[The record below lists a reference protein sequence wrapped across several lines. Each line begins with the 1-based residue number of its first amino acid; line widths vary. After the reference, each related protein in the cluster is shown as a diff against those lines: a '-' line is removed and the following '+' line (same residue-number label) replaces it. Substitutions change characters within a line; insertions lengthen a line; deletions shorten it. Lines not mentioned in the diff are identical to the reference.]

1 MVDLLNDLLFDYTI
15 RNVAL
20 GAAVLGVVGGVLGS
34 FAILRR
40 QGLFGD
46 ALAHAT
52 LPGVCVAF
60 ILSGAKSPAVLLSG
74 AALSAGLGALL
85 ILTIVNRTR
94 IKQDTALGIVLS
106 VFFGAGTVLLLGAA
120 LSAGLGALFILAVV
134 GGTRVKQ
141 DAALGIVLSVF
152 FGAGIV
158 LLTLIAGSGDAGQSG
173 LDRFIFG
180 QAATIV
186 RDDVVT
192 MGILAA
198 LALLVVAL
206 LFKEFKLLSFDPAF
220 AASLGFPVGRLN
232 VLLTLLIVVAVI
244 VGIQAVGVV
253 LMAAM
258 LIIPAAAA
266 RQWTDGLGVMVLIS
280 GLFGA
285 FSGVSGA
292 LISATGANLPT
303 GPLIVLSAT
312 ALLVLSLFLGRSQ
325 GFLWGWIGSR
335 RNRREALRSSDPSIP
350 HGGGA

>member
-1 MVDLLNDLLFDYTI
+1 MADLLNDLLFDYTI

-20 GAAVLGVVGGVLGS
+20 GAAILGVVGGVLGC

-60 ILSGAKSPAVLLSG
+60 MLSGAKTPVVLLTG

-94 IKQDTALGIVLS
+94 IKQDAALGIVLS
-106 VFFGAGTVLLLGAA
+106 VFFGAGTVLLTYIG
-120 LSAGLGALFILAVV
+120 
-134 GGTRVKQ
+134 
-141 DAALGIVLSVF
+141 
-152 FGAGIV
+152 
-158 LLTLIAGSGDAGQSG
+158 GSGSGNQSG

-198 LALLVVAL
+198 LALLVVVL

-232 VLLTLLIVVAVI
+232 VLLTMLIVVAVI
-244 VGIQAVGVV
+244 IGIQAVGVV

-258 LIIPAAAA
+258 LIVPAAAA
-266 RQWTDGLGVMVLIS
+266 RQWTDRLGAMVMIS
-280 GLFGA
+280 GFFGA
-285 FSGVSGA
+285 LSGVSGA

-303 GPLIVLSAT
+303 GPLIVLCAT
-312 ALLVLSLFLGRSQ
+312 TLLVLSLFLGRSQ
-325 GFLWGWIGSR
+325 GFLWGWIGGR
-335 RNRREALRSSDPSIP
+335 RNRRNALSNTDPSVFS
-350 HGGGA
+350 GGGAG

>member
-1 MVDLLNDLLFDYTI
+1 MIDLLRDLFFDYTI

-20 GAAVLGVVGGVLGS
+20 GAAILGVVGGALGS

-60 ILSGAKSPAVLLSG
+60 ILSGAKASIVLMSG

-94 IKQDTALGIVLS
+94 IKQD
-106 VFFGAGTVLLLGAA
+106 
-120 LSAGLGALFILAVV
+120 
-134 GGTRVKQ
+134 
-141 DAALGIVLSVF
+141 AALGIVLSVF
-152 FGAGIV
+152 FGAGAV
-158 LLTLIAGSGDAGQSG
+158 LITYIGGSGSGNQSG

-186 RDDVVT
+186 RDDVIT

-232 VLLTLLIVVAVI
+232 VLLTMLIVVAVI
-244 VGIQAVGVV
+244 IGIQAVGVV

-266 RQWTDGLGVMVLIS
+266 RQWTDSLGTMIVLS

-285 FSGVSGA
+285 LSGVSGA

-303 GPLIVLSAT
+303 GPLIVLCAT

-335 RNRREALRSSDPSIP
+335 RNRRNALRNTDPSMP
-350 HGGGA
+350 YGGGAR

>member
-1 MVDLLNDLLFDYTI
+1 VVDLLRDLFFDYTI

-20 GAAVLGVVGGVLGS
+20 GAAILGVVSGALGS

-60 ILSGAKSPAVLLSG
+60 ILSEAKVPIVLLAG

-85 ILTIVNRTR
+85 ILTIVGQTR
-94 IKQDTALGIVLS
+94 L
-106 VFFGAGTVLLLGAA
+106 
-120 LSAGLGALFILAVV
+120 
-134 GGTRVKQ
+134 KQ

-152 FGAGIV
+152 FGAGTV
-158 LLTLIAGSGDAGQSG
+158 LITYIAGFGGGNQSG

-186 RDDVVT
+186 QGDVIT
-192 MGILAA
+192 MSILAF
-198 LALLVVAL
+198 LVLFIVAL

-220 AASLGFPVGRLN
+220 AASLGFPIGKLN
-232 VLLTLLIVVAVI
+232 VLLTLLIVVAVVI
-244 VGIQAVGVV
+244 GIQAVGVV

-266 RQWTDGLGVMVLIS
+266 RQWTDSLGKMILVS
-280 GLFGA
+280 SLFGA
-285 FSGVSGA
+285 LSGVSGA

-303 GPLIVLSAT
+303 GPLIVLCAT
-312 ALLVLSLFLGRSQ
+312 GLLVLSLILGRSQ
-325 GFLWGWIGSR
+325 GFLWSWIANR
-335 RNRREALRSSDPSIP
+335 RNRSEALKEAASPVSQ
-350 HGGGA
+350 GEGAK

>member
-1 MVDLLNDLLFDYTI
+1 MTDLLGDLFFDYTI

-20 GAAVLGVVGGVLGS
+20 GAAILGVVGGVLGS

-60 ILSGAKSPAVLLSG
+60 VLSGAKVPIVLMLG

-85 ILTIVNRTR
+85 ILTIVSQTR

-106 VFFGAGTVLLLGAA
+106 VFFGAGTVL
-120 LSAGLGALFILAVV
+120 I
-134 GGTRVKQ
+134 TY
-141 DAALGIVLSVF
+141 
-152 FGAGIV
+152 
-158 LLTLIAGSGDAGQSG
+158 IAGSGSGNQSG

-186 RDDVVT
+186 QEDVIT

-220 AASLGFPVGRLN
+220 AASLGFPVGMLN

-325 GFLWGWIGSR
+325 GFLWGWMGSR

-350 HGGGA
+350 HGGGV

>member
-1 MVDLLNDLLFDYTI
+1 MIELLGDLLFDYTI

-20 GAAVLGVVGGVLGS
+20 GAAILGVVGGVLGT

-60 ILSGAKSPAVLLSG
+60 ILSEAKVPIILLSG

-85 ILTIVNRTR
+85 ILTIVNQTR
-94 IKQDTALGIVLS
+94 I
-106 VFFGAGTVLLLGAA
+106 
-120 LSAGLGALFILAVV
+120 
-134 GGTRVKQ
+134 KQ

-152 FGAGIV
+152 FGAGTV
-158 LLTLIAGSGDAGQSG
+158 LITYIAGSGSGNQSG
-173 LDRFIFG
+173 IDRFVFG

-186 RDDVVT
+186 RDDVIT
-192 MGILAA
+192 MAILAS
-198 LALLVVAL
+198 LALVIVAL

-220 AASLGFPVGRLN
+220 AASLGLPVGKLN

-244 VGIQAVGVV
+244 IGIQAVGVV

-266 RQWTDGLGVMVLIS
+266 RQWTDGLGTMVVLS

-285 FSGVSGA
+285 SSGVFGA

-303 GPLIVLSAT
+303 GPLIVLCAT
-312 ALLVLSLFLGRSQ
+312 GLLVLSLILGRSQ
-325 GFLWGWIGSR
+325 GFLWAWFGSR
-335 RNRREALRSSDPSIP
+335 RNRREALRENASLVSQR
-350 HGGGA
+350 GGTR

>member
-1 MVDLLNDLLFDYTI
+1 MTDLLGDLFFDYTI

-20 GAAVLGVVGGVLGS
+20 GAAILGVVGGVLGS

-60 ILSGAKSPAVLLSG
+60 VLSGAKVPIVLMLG

-85 ILTIVNRTR
+85 ILTIVSQTR

-106 VFFGAGTVLLLGAA
+106 VFFGAGTVL
-120 LSAGLGALFILAVV
+120 I
-134 GGTRVKQ
+134 TY
-141 DAALGIVLSVF
+141 
-152 FGAGIV
+152 
-158 LLTLIAGSGDAGQSG
+158 IAGSGSGNQSG

-186 RDDVVT
+186 QEDVIT

-198 LALLVVAL
+198 LALFVVAL
-206 LFKEFKLLSFDPAF
+206 LFKEFKLFSFDPAF
-220 AASLGFPVGRLN
+220 AASVGFPVGKLN

-244 VGIQAVGVV
+244 IGIQAVGVV

-266 RQWTDGLGVMVLIS
+266 RQWTDGLGTMVVIS

-285 FSGVSGA
+285 SSGVSGA

-303 GPLIVLSAT
+303 GPLIVLCAT
-312 ALLVLSLFLGRSQ
+312 GLLVLSLILGRSQ
-325 GFLWGWIGSR
+325 GFLWGWMETR
-335 RNRREALRSSDPSIP
+335 RNRRQALRKAASPVLSRE
-350 HGGGA
+350 GAK

>member
-1 MVDLLNDLLFDYTI
+1 MIDLLRDLFFDYTI

-20 GAAVLGVVGGVLGS
+20 GAAILGVVGGALGS

-60 ILSGAKSPAVLLSG
+60 MLSGTKVPVVLLTG

-94 IKQDTALGIVLS
+94 IKQD
-106 VFFGAGTVLLLGAA
+106 
-120 LSAGLGALFILAVV
+120 
-134 GGTRVKQ
+134 
-141 DAALGIVLSVF
+141 AALGIVLSVF
-152 FGAGIV
+152 FGAGAV
-158 LLTLIAGSGDAGQSG
+158 LITYIGGSGSGNQSG

-186 RDDVVT
+186 RDDVIT
-192 MGILAA
+192 MGILAS

-220 AASLGFPVGRLN
+220 AASLGFPVGKLN
-232 VLLTLLIVVAVI
+232 VLLTMLIVVAVI
-244 VGIQAVGVV
+244 IGIQAVGVV

-258 LIIPAAAA
+258 LIIPAASA
-266 RQWTDGLGVMVLIS
+266 RQWTDRLGTMIMIS

-285 FSGVSGA
+285 LSGVSGA

-303 GPLIVLSAT
+303 GPLIVLCAT
-312 ALLVLSLFLGRSQ
+312 ALLVLSLFLGRARASVGLDREPPQ
-325 GFLWGWIGSR
+325 PPGSPQ
-335 RNRREALRSSDPSIP
+335 EHDPSMP
-350 HGGGA
+350 YGGGAR

>member
-20 GAAVLGVVGGVLGS
+20 GAAIIGVVGGVLGS

-60 ILSGAKSPAVLLSG
+60 MLSGAKAPVVLLSG

-85 ILTIVNRTR
+85 ILTIVSRTR
-94 IKQDTALGIVLS
+94 IKQDAALGIVLS
-106 VFFGAGTVLLLGAA
+106 VFFGAGTVLLTYIGR
-120 LSAGLGALFILAVV
+120 S
-134 GGTRVKQ
+134 
-141 DAALGIVLSVF
+141 
-152 FGAGIV
+152 
-158 LLTLIAGSGDAGQSG
+158 GSGDQSG

-220 AASLGFPVGRLN
+220 AASLGFPVGMLN

-266 RQWTDGLGVMVLIS
+266 RQWTDRLGAMVVIS
-280 GLFGA
+280 GFFGA

-292 LISATGANLPT
+292 LVSATGANLPT
-303 GPLIVLSAT
+303 GPLIVLSA
-312 ALLVLSLFLGRSQ
+312 AVLLVLSLFLGRSQ
-325 GFLWGWIGSR
+325 GFLWGWMGSR

-350 HGGGA
+350 YGGGA

>member
-1 MVDLLNDLLFDYTI
+1 VVDLLNDLLFDYTI

-20 GAAVLGVVGGVLGS
+20 GAAILGVVGGVLGS

-52 LPGVCVAF
+52 LPGVCLAF
-60 ILSGAKSPAVLLSG
+60 MLSGAKAPVVLLSG
-74 AALSAGLGALL
+74 AALSAVLGALL
-85 ILTIVNRTR
+85 ILIIVNSTR
-94 IKQDTALGIVLS
+94 IKQDAALGIVLS
-106 VFFGAGTVLLLGAA
+106 VFFGAGTVLLTYT
-120 LSAGLGALFILAVV
+120 
-134 GGTRVKQ
+134 GG
-141 DAALGIVLSVF
+141 S
-152 FGAGIV
+152 
-158 LLTLIAGSGDAGQSG
+158 GSGDQSG

-186 RDDVVT
+186 WDDVVI
-192 MGILAA
+192 MAILAA

-220 AASLGFPVGRLN
+220 AASLGFPVGMLN

-258 LIIPAAAA
+258 LIIPAASA
-266 RQWTDGLGVMVLIS
+266 RQWTDGLGAMVVIS

-292 LISATGANLPT
+292 LISAAGANLPT
-303 GPLIVLSAT
+303 GPLIVLCAT
-312 ALLVLSLFLGRSQ
+312 VLLVLSLFLGRSQ

-350 HGGGA
+350 YGGGA

>member
-1 MVDLLNDLLFDYTI
+1 MPEPSEVHQMIDLLRDLFFDYTI

-20 GAAVLGVVGGVLGS
+20 GAAILGVVGGALGS

-60 ILSGAKSPAVLLSG
+60 ILSGVKTPIVLMSG
-74 AALSAGLGALL
+74 AALTAGLGALL

-94 IKQDTALGIVLS
+94 IKQD
-106 VFFGAGTVLLLGAA
+106 
-120 LSAGLGALFILAVV
+120 
-134 GGTRVKQ
+134 
-141 DAALGIVLSVF
+141 AALGIVLSVF
-152 FGAGIV
+152 FGAGAV
-158 LLTLIAGSGDAGQSG
+158 LITYIGGSGSGNQSG

-186 RDDVVT
+186 WDDVIT
-192 MGILAA
+192 MGILAS
-198 LALLVVAL
+198 LALFIVAL
-206 LFKEFKLLSFDPAF
+206 LFKEFKLLSFDPVF

-232 VLLTLLIVVAVI
+232 VLLTMLIVVAVI
-244 VGIQAVGVV
+244 IGIQAVGVV

-258 LIIPAAAA
+258 LIIPAASA
-266 RQWTDGLGVMVLIS
+266 RQWTDRLGTMIMIS

-285 FSGVSGA
+285 LSGISGA

-303 GPLIVLSAT
+303 GPLIVLCAT

-325 GFLWGWIGSR
+325 GFLWGWIARR
-335 RNRREALRSSDPSIP
+335 RNRREALRNSGPSVP
-350 HGGGA
+350 HGGGAG

>member
-1 MVDLLNDLLFDYTI
+1 MVDLLRDLVFDYTI

-20 GAAVLGVVGGVLGS
+20 GAAILGVVGGALGS

-60 ILSGAKSPAVLLSG
+60 MLSEAKVPIVLLSG
-74 AALSAGLGALL
+74 AAFSAGLGALL
-85 ILTIVNRTR
+85 ILTIVSQTR
-94 IKQDTALGIVLS
+94 I
-106 VFFGAGTVLLLGAA
+106 
-120 LSAGLGALFILAVV
+120 
-134 GGTRVKQ
+134 KQ

-152 FGAGIV
+152 FGAGAV
-158 LLTLIAGSGDAGQSG
+158 LITYIAGSGSGNQSG

-180 QAATIV
+180 QAATLV
-186 RDDVVT
+186 REDVIT
-192 MGILAA
+192 MAILAF
-198 LALLVVAL
+198 LALFIVVL

-220 AASLGFPVGRLN
+220 AASLGFPVGKLN

-266 RQWTDGLGVMVLIS
+266 RQWTDGLGTMIVVS
-280 GLFGA
+280 SLFGA
-285 FSGVSGA
+285 LSGVSGA
-292 LISATGANLPT
+292 LISATGDNLPT
-303 GPLIVLSAT
+303 GPLIVLCAT
-312 ALLVLSLFLGRSQ
+312 GLLILSLILGRSQ
-325 GFLWGWIGSR
+325 GILWSWIGNL
-335 RNRREALRSSDPSIP
+335 RNRREALRETASPVSRRE
-350 HGGGA
+350 GAK

>member
-1 MVDLLNDLLFDYTI
+1 MIDLLRDLFFDYTI

-20 GAAVLGVVGGVLGS
+20 GAAILGVVGGALGS

-40 QGLFGD
+40 QGLYGD

-60 ILSGAKSPAVLLSG
+60 ILTGAKTPIVLMSG

-85 ILTIVNRTR
+85 ILTVVNRTR
-94 IKQDTALGIVLS
+94 I
-106 VFFGAGTVLLLGAA
+106 
-120 LSAGLGALFILAVV
+120 
-134 GGTRVKQ
+134 KQ

-152 FGAGIV
+152 FGAGAV
-158 LLTLIAGSGDAGQSG
+158 LITYIGGSGSGNQSG

-186 RDDVVT
+186 RDDVIT
-192 MGILAA
+192 MGILAS
-198 LALLVVAL
+198 LALLIVAL

-232 VLLTLLIVVAVI
+232 VLLTMLIVVAVI
-244 VGIQAVGVV
+244 IGIQAVGVV

-258 LIIPAAAA
+258 LIIPAASA
-266 RQWTDGLGVMVLIS
+266 RQWTDRLGTMVMLS

-285 FSGVSGA
+285 LSGVFGA

-303 GPLIVLSAT
+303 GPLIVLCAT
-312 ALLVLSLFLGRSQ
+312 GLLVLSLFLGRSQ
-325 GFLWGWIGSR
+325 GFLWSWIESR
-335 RNRREALRSSDPSIP
+335 RNRRNALRNTDPSMP
-350 HGGGA
+350 HGGGAK

>member
-1 MVDLLNDLLFDYTI
+1 M
-15 RNVAL
+15 
-20 GAAVLGVVGGVLGS
+20 VGGALGS

-60 ILSGAKSPAVLLSG
+60 ILSGAKTPIVLMSG

-94 IKQDTALGIVLS
+94 IKQD
-106 VFFGAGTVLLLGAA
+106 
-120 LSAGLGALFILAVV
+120 
-134 GGTRVKQ
+134 
-141 DAALGIVLSVF
+141 AALGIVLSVF
-152 FGAGIV
+152 FGAGAV
-158 LLTLIAGSGDAGQSG
+158 LITYIGGSGSGNQSG

-186 RDDVVT
+186 RDDVIT
-192 MGILAA
+192 MGILAS
-198 LALLVVAL
+198 LALLIVAL

-232 VLLTLLIVVAVI
+232 VLLTMLIVVAVI
-244 VGIQAVGVV
+244 IGIQAVGVV

-266 RQWTDGLGVMVLIS
+266 RQWTDGLGKMLVIS

-285 FSGVSGA
+285 LSGVSGA
-292 LISATGANLPT
+292 LISATGTNLPT
-303 GPLIVLSAT
+303 GPLIVLCAT
-312 ALLVLSLFLGRSQ
+312 ALLVLSLVLGRSQ
-325 GFLWGWIGSR
+325 GFLWGWIGGR
-335 RNRREALRSSDPSIP
+335 RNRRNALSNTDPSMFS
-350 HGGGA
+350 GGGAG

>member
-20 GAAVLGVVGGVLGS
+20 GAAIIGVLGGVLGS

-60 ILSGAKSPAVLLSG
+60 MLSGAKEPVVLLSG
-74 AALSAGLGALL
+74 AGLSAGLGALL
-85 ILTIVNRTR
+85 ILIIVNRTR
-94 IKQDTALGIVLS
+94 IKQDAALGIVLS
-106 VFFGAGTVLLLGAA
+106 VFFGAGTVLLTY
-120 LSAGLGALFILAVV
+120 I
-134 GGTRVKQ
+134 GG
-141 DAALGIVLSVF
+141 S
-152 FGAGIV
+152 
-158 LLTLIAGSGDAGQSG
+158 GSGDQSG

-186 RDDVVT
+186 WDDVMV
-192 MGILAA
+192 MGTLAA

-244 VGIQAVGVV
+244 VGIQAVSVV

-258 LIIPAAAA
+258 LIVPAAAA
-266 RQWTDGLGVMVLIS
+266 RQWTDGLGAMVVIS

-292 LISATGANLPT
+292 LLSATGANLPT

-335 RNRREALRSSDPSIP
+335 RNRREALRSSDPSIT

>member
-1 MVDLLNDLLFDYTI
+1 MADLLNDLLFDYTI

-20 GAAVLGVVGGVLGS
+20 GAAILGVVGGVLGC

-60 ILSGAKSPAVLLSG
+60 MLSGAKTPVVLLTG
-74 AALSAGLGALL
+74 AALSAGLGALF

-94 IKQDTALGIVLS
+94 IKQDAALGIVLS
-106 VFFGAGTVLLLGAA
+106 VFFGAGTVLLTYIG
-120 LSAGLGALFILAVV
+120 
-134 GGTRVKQ
+134 
-141 DAALGIVLSVF
+141 
-152 FGAGIV
+152 
-158 LLTLIAGSGDAGQSG
+158 GSGSGNQSG

-198 LALLVVAL
+198 LALLVVVL

-232 VLLTLLIVVAVI
+232 VLLTMLIVVAVI
-244 VGIQAVGVV
+244 IGIQAVGVV

-258 LIIPAAAA
+258 LIVPAAAA
-266 RQWTDGLGVMVLIS
+266 RQWTDRLGAMVMIS
-280 GLFGA
+280 GFFGA
-285 FSGVSGA
+285 LSGVSGA

-303 GPLIVLSAT
+303 GPLIVLCAT
-312 ALLVLSLFLGRSQ
+312 TLLVLSLFLGRSQ
-325 GFLWGWIGSR
+325 GFLWGWIGGR
-335 RNRREALRSSDPSIP
+335 RNRRNALSNTDPSVFS
-350 HGGGA
+350 GGGAG

>member
-1 MVDLLNDLLFDYTI
+1 MIDLLNDLLFDYTI

-20 GAAVLGVVGGVLGS
+20 GAAIIGSIGGVLGS

-60 ILSGAKSPAVLLSG
+60 MLSGAKAPAILLSG

-85 ILTIVNRTR
+85 ILTVVNRTR

-106 VFFGAGTVLLLGAA
+106 VFFGAGTVLLTY
-120 LSAGLGALFILAVV
+120 I
-134 GGTRVKQ
+134 GG
-141 DAALGIVLSVF
+141 S
-152 FGAGIV
+152 
-158 LLTLIAGSGDAGQSG
+158 GSGDQSG

-186 RDDVVT
+186 WDDVVT
-192 MGILAA
+192 MIILAV

-220 AASLGFPVGRLN
+220 AASLGFPVGMLN

-266 RQWTDGLGVMVLIS
+266 RQWTDGLGAMVVIS
-280 GLFGA
+280 GLFE
-285 FSGVSGA
+285 
-292 LISATGANLPT
+292 I
-303 GPLIVLSAT
+303 
-312 ALLVLSLFLGRSQ
+312 GR
-325 GFLWGWIGSR
+325 
-335 RNRREALRSSDPSIP
+335 A
-350 HGGGA
+350 HV

>member
-85 ILTIVNRTR
+85 ILTVVNRTR
-94 IKQDTALGIVLS
+94 IKQDAALGIVLS
-106 VFFGAGTVLLLGAA
+106 VFFGAGTVLLTYIGR
-120 LSAGLGALFILAVV
+120 S
-134 GGTRVKQ
+134 
-141 DAALGIVLSVF
+141 
-152 FGAGIV
+152 
-158 LLTLIAGSGDAGQSG
+158 GSGDQSG

-220 AASLGFPVGRLN
+220 AASLGFPVARLN

-266 RQWTDGLGVMVLIS
+266 RQWTDGLGAMVVIS
-280 GLFGA
+280 SLFGA

-303 GPLIVLSAT
+303 GPLIVLCAT
-312 ALLVLSLFLGRSQ
+312 ALLVLSLFLGRSR

-335 RNRREALRSSDPSIP
+335 QNRREALRSSDPSIP
-350 HGGGA
+350 YGGGA